1 MKKINLLPLCINFS
15 ISFFILCILGTWQL
29 NKNYIL
35 KKNNLIFNESLKSP
49 KQIYNFK
56 EVISNLTFIK
66 FKGVEIQDKVLFF
79 EPRTHKGKVGYHE
92 VVPYKV
98 GNKYVLVNK
107 GFTLDKYKNKNENN
121 EQNIEGL
128 IIKIPKPK
136 YFELENDFKNN
147 KWYTLSKK
155 DIEKKTELKLTPYIV
170 YKQNIIKDTN
180 LVAVK
185 PNLISKVNHLNYA
198 LTWFFLSI
206 TLCVIFSI
214 YYNKNSSNVN

>member
-56 EVISNLTFIK
+56 KVIPNLTFIK
-66 FKGVEIQDKVLFF
+66 FKGFEIQDKTLFF
-79 EPRTHKGKVGYHE
+79 EPRTYKGKVGYHE

-98 GNKYVLVNK
+98 GNKYILVNK
-107 GFTLDKYKNKNENN
+107 GFTLNKYKKKDN
-121 EQNIEGL
+121 EQNIEGI

-136 YFELENDFKNN
+136 FFELENDFKNN

-155 DIEKKTELKLTPYIV
+155 DIEKKTGLKLTPYIV
-170 YKQNIIKDTN
+170 YKQNIIKGTN

-214 YYNKNSSNVN
+214 YYNKNSSYVN

>member
-35 KKNNLIFNESLKSP
+35 KNNNLIFNESLKSP

-56 EVISNLTFIK
+56 ESIPNLTFIK
-66 FKGVEIQDKVLFF
+66 FKGLEIQDKALFF
-79 EPRTHKGKVGYHE
+79 EPRTYKGKVGYHE

-98 GNKYVLVNK
+98 GNKYILVNK
-107 GFTLDKYKNKNENN
+107 GFTLDKYIKKNN
-121 EQNIEGL
+121 EKNIEGI

-136 YFELENDFKNN
+136 FFELENDFKNN

-155 DIEKKTELKLTPYIV
+155 DIEKKTGLKITPYIV

-180 LVAVK
+180 SVAVK

-198 LTWFFLSI
+198 MTWFFLSI

>member
-1 MKKINLLPLCINFS
+1 MKKINSLPLFINFS

-56 EVISNLTFIK
+56 EDIPNLTFIK
-66 FKGVEIQDKVLFF
+66 FKGLEIKDKALFF
-79 EPRTHKGKVGYHE
+79 EPRTYKGKVGYHK

-98 GNKYVLVNK
+98 GNKYILVNK
-107 GFTLDKYKNKNENN
+107 GFTLDKYKKKNN
-121 EQNIEGL
+121 EQNIEG
-128 IIKIPKPK
+128 IIIEIPKPK
-136 YFELENDFKNN
+136 FFELENDFKNN

-155 DIEKKTELKLTPYIV
+155 DIEKKTGFKLSPYIV
-170 YKQNIIKDTN
+170 YKQNMIKGTN

-198 LTWFFLSI
+198 LTWYFLSI

-214 YYNKNSSNVN
+214 YYNKNSNYVN

>member
-1 MKKINLLPLCINFS
+1 MKKINLLPLCVSFS

-29 NKNYIL
+29 NKNHII

-56 EVISNLTFIK
+56 EDIPNLTFIK
-66 FKGVEIQDKVLFF
+66 FKGLEIKDKALFF
-79 EPRTHKGKVGYHE
+79 EPRTYKGKIGYHE

-98 GNKYVLVNK
+98 GNKYILVNK
-107 GFTLDKYKNKNENN
+107 GFTLNKYKKKNN

-136 YFELENDFKNN
+136 FFELENDFENN

-155 DIEKKTELKLTPYIV
+155 DIEKKTGLKLTPYIV
-170 YKQNIIKDTN
+170 YKQNIIKGTN

-198 LTWFFLSI
+198 LTWYFLSI

-214 YYNKNSSNVN
+214 YYNKNINYVN

>member
-29 NKNYIL
+29 NKNHIL

-49 KQIYNFK
+49 KQIYNFN
-56 EVISNLTFIK
+56 EVIPNLTFIK
-66 FKGVEIQDKVLFF
+66 FKGFEMQDKKLFF
-79 EPRTHKGKVGYHE
+79 EPRTYKGKVGYHE

-107 GFTLDKYKNKNENN
+107 GFTLDKYKKKNN

-136 YFELENDFKNN
+136 FFELENDFKNN

-155 DIEKKTELKLTPYIV
+155 DIEKKIGLKLTPYIV
-170 YKQNIIKDTN
+170 YKQNIIKDTKAQ
-180 LVAVK
+180 LSHICSEGRHSEL
-185 PNLISKVNHLNYA
+185 PRC
-198 LTWFFLSI
+198 LTNFH
-206 TLCVIFSI
+206 
-214 YYNKNSSNVN
+214 